1 MKFVTVRIGN
11 SEVVNSSQEKLLG
24 VQIDSKLSFDNHGLA
39 GYYRRFIPRFAT
51 IASPLTELT
60 KKGVKFVWTENTESA
75 FQHLKTCLC
84 SAPILAYPIFDN
96 LFILQT
102 DASDVGLGAVLT
114 QLDKSGHERV
124 VSYASRTLTGRERNY
139 TAMEKEAL
147 AVVFATEYFRVY
159 LLGRKFQLITDNKA
173 LKWLHTIQPKGRI
186 ARWIMD
192 LQEFDFT
199 VSHRPGASNQNADAL
214 SRLNHQTSALHN
226 DTLSNS
232 SVPSVNSFVGLVP
245 DCDLFSAQRE
255 DPTISKII
263 EMKEEGFPRPP
274 QFVWKDN
281 RLLSLYWY
289 CWDQLFLQNGLLMK
303 SHKASAPFPQNAVV
317 IPQGLINVV
326 LRNLHSSSSGGHMG
340 VNRTTARARERFFW
354 PHMHK
359 AVQKFTKNCSECS
372 QIKHD
377 PSLNKAPLKQIEVS
391 EPFVFWA
398 MDYMGPIKETAR
410 ENKHILVLM
419 DHFTKWCEAFPTKD
433 QRASTV
439 AHILVSRVFSRFGPP
454 TVLHSDQ
461 GRNFDSILMHEIYNL
476 MGIKKTR
483 TTAYHPQ
490 CDGLVERQNR
500 TLQNILSAFVSE
512 HSVDWDEWLDQA
524 VFAYNTSVHESTGLS
539 PYELIFG
546 RPARMPIEVEL
557 GVPLR
562 NPNSQSD
569 YSQSLRKALL
579 HSNELAQRNLNIARS
594 RQASQY
600 NNKSKKDWE
609 PFETGQAVWLWR
621 PKHWKFGK
629 KWTGP
634 YKIVSREGV
643 NYRVVST
650 RGKTLIAHHNL
661 LKPCPMPTDKGT
673 PFHPTNET
681 PGITIVRSDEEGLG
695 EGEPL
700 GGRGRTARPP
710 FLRQVINPPTRFGNA
725 ITH

>member
-1 MKFVTVRIGN
+1 
-11 SEVVNSSQEKLLG
+11 
-24 VQIDSKLSFDNHGLA
+24 
-39 GYYRRFIPRFAT
+39 
-51 IASPLTELT
+51 
-60 KKGVKFVWTENTESA
+60 
-75 FQHLKTCLC
+75 
-84 SAPILAYPIFDN
+84 
-96 LFILQT
+96 
-102 DASDVGLGAVLT
+102 
-114 QLDKSGHERV
+114 
-124 VSYASRTLTGRERNY
+124 
-139 TAMEKEAL
+139 
-147 AVVFATEYFRVY
+147 
-159 LLGRKFQLITDNKA
+159 
-173 LKWLHTIQPKGRI
+173 
-186 ARWIMD
+186 
-192 LQEFDFT
+192 
-199 VSHRPGASNQNADAL
+199 
-214 SRLNHQTSALHN
+214 
-226 DTLSNS
+226 
-232 SVPSVNSFVGLVP
+232 
-245 DCDLFSAQRE
+245 
-255 DPTISKII
+255 
-263 EMKEEGFPRPP
+263 
-274 QFVWKDN
+274 
-281 RLLSLYWY
+281 
-289 CWDQLFLQNGLLMK
+289 
-303 SHKASAPFPQNAVV
+303 
-317 IPQGLINVV
+317 
-326 LRNLHSSSSGGHMG
+326 
-340 VNRTTARARERFFW
+340 
-354 PHMHK
+354 
-359 AVQKFTKNCSECS
+359 
-372 QIKHD
+372 
-377 PSLNKAPLKQIEVS
+377 
-391 EPFVFWA
+391 
-398 MDYMGPIKETAR
+398 
-410 ENKHILVLM
+410 
-419 DHFTKWCEAFPTKD
+419 
-433 QRASTV
+433 
-439 AHILVSRVFSRFGPP
+439 
-454 TVLHSDQ
+454 
-461 GRNFDSILMHEIYNL
+461 

-490 CDGLVERQNR
+490 CDRLVGRQNR

-609 PFETGQAVWLWR
+609 PFETGQDVWLWR

-681 PGITIVRSDEEGLG
+681 PGITIVRRDEEGLG

-700 GGRGRTARPP
+700 GGRRRTARPP